1 MTALHRAVQDATAGD
16 PVSGLRW
23 THKTTRRLARALRQ
37 QGFPVSHTTV
47 ARLLRQAGYSLRT
60 NRKSL
65 ARTQDPDRDQQ
76 FRLIARQRRRFLRCG
91 WPVLSLDTKKKEL
104 VGNFKN
110 PGTCWRRQ
118 ALPVLDHDFASDAA
132 GRAIPYGIYDEGW
145 DDGYV
150 VVGTSRETPE
160 FAVAAVRHWWQ
171 RVGRWRYPATPRL
184 LLEVDCGG
192 GQRQPGLGLEGSA
205 AAPGRRVAPDHHGAP
220 LPAGGVE
227 VEPRRT
233 PAVQPDQRQL
243 GRPAAGELRDDLE
256 LHPHH
261 ANRQRPL
268 LRCRAG
274 YGRIPPGE
282 GDGGTKSAGPTDAAS
297 DTPQVE
303 LHDSATANVIKLF
316 LYGALGRWRARGGSR

>member
-192 GQRQPGLGLEGSA
+192 ANGN
-205 AAPGRRVAPDHHGAP
+205 
-220 LPAGGVE
+220 
-227 VEPRRT
+227 
-233 PAVQPDQRQL
+233 
-243 GRPAAGELRDDLE
+243 RD
-256 LHPHH
+256 
-261 ANRQRPL
+261 R
-268 LRCRAG
+268 
-274 YGRIPPGE
+274 
-282 GDGGTKSAGPTDAAS
+282 KS
-297 DTPQVE
+297 V
-303 LHDSATANVIKLF
+303 V
-316 LYGALGRWRARGGSR
+316 